1 MNPGEPKITLK
12 DSMGGKGGREAIR
25 DFTKSF
31 GAPLGV
37 FFVFSTVALVL
48 FYQLVETSNP
58 KRLPGALTSK

>member
-1 MNPGEPKITLK
+1 
-12 DSMGGKGGREAIR
+12 MGGKGGREAIR
-25 DFTKSF
+25 DFTKYF

-48 FYQLVETSNP
+48 FYQLLETSNP